1 MERIKE
7 FVYNVFGQFML
18 PRRDLLISWAVVS
31 RACKAGAKHPAQLAA
46 AVGDNIEMNGAD
58 CRSGHRAF
66 AAKLNVQQF
75 AQETPNASRQ
85 KVIARRPF

>member
-58 CRSGHRAF
+58 CRSGHRIRCKAQRSTVC
-66 AAKLNVQQF
+66 AGNSERLQAKGDC
-75 AQETPNASRQ
+75 P
-85 KVIARRPF
+85 